1 MTTDT
6 AAGQTIAEKPVQCG
20 GAGFSVV
27 VALPSYRLSP
37 NGTRNRYERA
47 RLAKAAKDEAALS
60 CLILPEHQRPL
71 WPRGTVT
78 VRATIVLPKGQ
89 RRLDQDGAIG
99 LLKST
104 IDGCQGY
111 VIANDRQ
118 LEWEPVCWE
127 RDARLRQGMVRL
139 EFWEVAE

>member
-1 MTTDT
+1 MVETRLATFT
-6 AAGQTIAEKPVQCG
+6 
-20 GAGFSVV
+20 VV
-27 VALPSYRLSP
+27 VSCPPYRLSP

-47 RLAKAAKDEAALS
+47 RLARAAKDEAALS

-71 WPRGTVT
+71 WPRGMVT

-89 RRLDQDGAIG
+89 KRLDQDGAIG
-99 LLKST
+99 LLKAT

-111 VIANDRQ
+111 VIRDDRQ
-118 LEWEPVCWE
+118 LEWEPVRWE

-139 EFWEVAE
+139 EFWEVTK